1 MPDISKI
8 TLPSGNTYDIK
19 DAVARQMISGGVQ
32 FIIAWNGTSTPV
44 VADIPAGVKVTYQ
57 NIEYTGTLS
66 ADSAQAGAFYLVA
79 SSTTT
84 PGSLNDV
91 YDEYVPVGTAGYKTW
106 EKIGDTQVDLSDVVK
121 TISISEGPIYP
132 DNYNNVDL
140 SSSLYA
146 WFEEIG
152 AVAFMLDG
160 STDSSV
166 TLKHASINLVTGQ
179 LIPGE
184 SVSYTNLLMNL
195 MHPRPIYVMRSDPLG
210 GYQLYHFS
218 IVYQTTESGVTTY
231 GAQMVY
237 HMPYQ
242 NRFSYA
248 NVHATSNIEALTGAI
263 TINEYVT
270 SVALNK
276 QTDVVL
282 GEATTFALS
291 SGAVTHG
298 SLTGHTQT
306 VLGTTTR
313 FEGTIGTTVNV
324 TPTTKYLSGSAS
336 GGGASWNSKDQK
348 TVVTGYSNP
357 SSDTFVKSVSAET
370 NKNLVT
376 TTVPNVTGNT
386 SVSIPNVTG
395 NTSVTIPNVT
405 SVGAASTWTF
415 TMGSGTNSE
424 TLIIG
429 GANGTAPTL
438 GTNLTATNTTLGTNL
453 TATNTTL
460 GTAITVATGETST
473 TGTGDAVVTGVTIG
487 SSASALTGLGTPSTA
502 NVIGASSTFTNTQPT
517 VTLTA
522 SDTSGSGRIEY
533 MQSAT
538 AQLASGYV
546 EVSPDGLDNVS
557 AITSMPTSTVG
568 TAITVGTNDKVT
580 ALTNATTITTS

>member
-1 MPDISKI
+1 MPEISKI

-19 DAVARQMISGGVQ
+19 DATAREMISGGVQ
-32 FIIAWNGTSTPV
+32 FIIAWDGTSTPV

-57 NIEYTGTLS
+57 DTEYTGTLS
-66 ADSAQAGAFYLVA
+66 AENAQPGAFYLVI
-79 SSTTT
+79 SSTQTS
-84 PGSLNDV
+84 GGALDV
-91 YDEYVPVGTAGYKTW
+91 YDEYVPVGTAGSKTW

-121 TISISEGPIYP
+121 TISINDGPIYP
-132 DNYNNVDL
+132 DNDNNVDL
-140 SSSLYA
+140 TSSLLA
-146 WFEEIG
+146 WFENLG
-152 AVAFMLDG
+152 AAAFMLDG

-166 TLKHASINLVTGQ
+166 TLKHASVNLTTGQ

-184 SVSYTNLLMNL
+184 SVSYTNLLTYL
-195 MHPRPIYVMRSDPLG
+195 MLPRPIYVLRNDPLG

-218 IVYQTTESGVTTY
+218 ILYQTTESGVTTY
-231 GAQMVY
+231 GVQMVY

-248 NVHATSNIEALTGAI
+248 DVHATSSDAALTGAI
-263 TINEYVT
+263 TTNEYVT
-270 SVALNK
+270 SVTLNK

-282 GEATTFALS
+282 GEATSFALS

-298 SLTGHTQT
+298 SLTNHTT
-306 VLGTTTR
+306 KVLG
-313 FEGTIGTTVNV
+313 EGTTFIGMSPGVDI
-324 TPTTKYLSGSAS
+324 TPVTKYLSGSAS

-386 SVSIPNVTG
+386 NVSIPNVTG

-405 SVGAASTWTF
+405 SVGAASTWSF
-415 TMGSGTNSE
+415 TMGSGANAE

-453 TATNTTL
+453 SASKVTL

-522 SDTSGSGRIEY
+522 SDTSGAGKIEY

-538 AQLASGYV
+538 AALDSISID
-546 EVSPDGLDNVS
+546 VSVDRIVGVD